1 MACVVLRAGAA
12 LDPDGLKDYCRERLT
27 AYKVPR
33 TFYHFEELAT
43 DQIGKLRR
51 REVQADLL
59 DMLGL
64 VPKEKDDATD
74 AEEADGSDDSDN
86 SGKAKPLDEQPD
98 HQESDIAGV
107 EVDDLDD
114 AQPDEDAVAE
124 AEDSTDEADKK

>member
-64 VPKEKDDATD
+64 VPKEKDAAADDDT
-74 AEEADGSDDSDN
+74 DGSEDSDT

-98 HQESDIAGV
+98 HQESDVEGV
-107 EVDDLDD
+107 EVEDLAD
-114 AQPDEDAVAE
+114 AQPDEAAE
-124 AEDSTDEADKK
+124 K